1 MSSPQTPS
9 RQGHWASPPCQGS
22 GWPVLSPLLCLCL
35 QSSATFLLLDQLP
48 RARGQVHSE
57 ATPWEWKRRGREHG
71 GKLPL
76 SMEQG
81 LQRREWKRGGT
92 IKHPTH
98 HSQEPAETSLP
109 KAPDI
114 WNGSSCWALL
124 DPYLSEATPSIPGR
138 SPPPRRGRHC
148 SIVQFVL
155 SATAGLPGQAHN
167 GCPLPV
173 LSQGSTILFPT
184 QPLAAEL
191 NTGLLSSSHIL

>member
-9 RQGHWASPPCQGS
+9 RQGHWASPPSQGS

-35 QSSATFLLLDQLP
+35 RSSATFLLLDELP

-76 SMEQG
+76 SMEHR
-81 LQRREWKRGGT
+81 LQRREWKRGSKL
-92 IKHPTH
+92 KHPTH

-124 DPYLSEATPSIPGR
+124 DPYLSEATPGIPER
-138 SPPPRRGRHC
+138 SPPHRRGRHC

-155 SATAGLPGQAHN
+155 TATAGLPGPQR
-167 GCPLPV
+167 
-173 LSQGSTILFPT
+173 LSSPRALRRVHPSSFQLSLL
-184 QPLAAEL
+184 QLSL
-191 NTGLLSSSHIL
+191 STGLLSSSHIL

>member
-1 MSSPQTPS
+1 MGVEKEG
-9 RQGHWASPPCQGS
+9 QGAWWEAASQHGAR
-22 GWPVLSPLLCLCL
+22 
-35 QSSATFLLLDQLP
+35 SAEN
-48 RARGQVHSE
+48 GV
-57 ATPWEWKRRGREHG
+57 
-71 GKLPL
+71 
-76 SMEQG
+76 
-81 LQRREWKRGGT
+81 KRGGT
-92 IKHPTH
+92 IKHSTH

-114 WNGSSCWALL
+114 WNGSSCWALW

-173 LSQGSTILFPT
+173 LSRGSTILFPT
-184 QPLAAEL
+184 QPLAAEPEHRPPKQFPHPVTHVAPGL
-191 NTGLLSSSHIL
+191 PPHRRGWSHTVQSNCFCSPYWRTEEGGPAGLLS